1 VHDARAH
8 GRQAVRHASQSRGD
22 LRHVDA
28 AIETR
33 RDVARVDRGDRA
45 SAIARGLTRVRSDA
59 HGP

>member
-1 VHDARAH
+1 MTPVRMGDRLYVTLRSRA
-8 GRQAVRHASQSRGD
+8 GTFAMSTF
-22 LRHVDA
+22 

-45 SAIARGLTRVRSDA
+45 SAIARDRTRVRSDA

>member
-1 VHDARAH
+1 MTPVRMGDRLYVTLRSRA
-8 GRQAVRHASQSRGD
+8 GTFAMSTF
-22 LRHVDA
+22 
-28 AIETR
+28 AIEAR